1 MGLRSNRTLIPLVG
15 EVQNTPRI
23 QKAALYC
30 IIAKSN
36 IYLLVG
42 ALAKN

>member
-1 MGLRSNRTLIPLVG
+1 MELRPNRTSIPSVG
-15 EVQNTPRI
+15 KVQNILRI
-23 QKAALYC
+23 QKAALYY

-36 IYLLVG
+36 IYLLVE

>member
-1 MGLRSNRTLIPLVG
+1 MELRPNRTSIPSVDK
-15 EVQNTPRI
+15 VQNIPRI
-23 QKAALYC
+23 QEAALYC

>member
-1 MGLRSNRTLIPLVG
+1 MKLRPNKTSIPSVDK
-15 EVQNTPRI
+15 VQNIPRI

-30 IIAKSN
+30 IIAKNN
-36 IYLLVG
+36 IYLLVE